1 MTQEQAHV
9 ATPVAPPPDPE
20 PAGSADTHPKKPT
33 PKHFK
38 SVEQGIEASLKSQQG
53 LLNQCLAEHGQG
65 VKDQMLAQFS
75 IAASGKATSVQIT
88 PASLNAAPVGACIRN
103 VIMATPFPA
112 SDKDTSFTVSLK
124 PKTS

>member
-1 MTQEQAHV
+1 V
-9 ATPVAPPPDPE
+9 
-20 PAGSADTHPKKPT
+20 KKPV

-38 SVEQGIEASLKSQQG
+38 TVEQGIEASLKSQQG
-53 LLNQCLAEHGQG
+53 PLNACLVEHGQG

-112 SDKDTSFTVSLK
+112 SGKDTSFTVSLK